1 MDGYH
6 LHRRPGSIVKSDY
19 DYNSQKSN
27 KTAEDLKVN
36 KKENLKNNLKGLN
49 ILKNLKAQRQN
60 KFGGS

>member
-1 MDGYH
+1 MTDQF
-6 LHRRPGSIVKSDY
+6 VKIKNY
-19 DYNSQKSN
+19 NKLNINSQKSN